1 MTTHARIRS
10 FADRIERLDEEIKAL
25 NNDKKEIYAEMKGEG
40 FDTKAFKAAHRRHL
54 AHEQNS
60 VTAQEG
66 EALTDLYFVALQGA
80 EGSESPPAAKFGA
93 ANGLPEKPSRA
104 RAREQSEPQPVD
116 ASRPVESSGGWT
128 VSADAPAAPIQ
139 DLPKVSPALP
149 TSASE
154 AAGDPTPPAADYSM
168 PELPAFLDRRKHTVA
183 A

>member
-10 FADRIERLDEEIKAL
+10 FAERIERLDEEIKAL
-25 NNDKKEIYAEMKGEG
+25 NADKKEIYAEMKGEG

-80 EGSESPPAAKFGA
+80 EGAESPPAVKSGA

-104 RAREQSEPQPVD
+104 RARGETEPLPD
-116 ASRPVESSGGWT
+116 GASRPVESSGGWT
-128 VSADAPAAPIQ
+128 VYADAPAAPIQ
-139 DLPKVSPALP
+139 TLPPATPASPAV
-149 TSASE
+149 ASE

-168 PELPAFLDRRKHTVA
+168 PEIPAFMDRRKHTVA

>member
-1 MTTHARIRS
+1 MTINARIRS

-25 NNDKKEIYAEMKGEG
+25 NGDKKEVYAEMKGEG

-60 VTAQEG
+60 ITAQEG

-80 EGSESPPAAKFGA
+80 QGAESPPAVKSGA

-104 RAREQSEPQPVD
+104 RAREQTEPLPD
-116 ASRPVESSGGWT
+116 GASRPVESSGGWT

-139 DLPKVSPALP
+139 TLPPASPAIP
-149 TSASE
+149 AVASE
-154 AAGDPTPPAADYSM
+154 AAGDPTPPAVDHSM
-168 PELPAFLDRRKHTVA
+168 PEIPSFLDRRKHTVA